1 MLHNYLIESLTDR
14 RCQLLGVL
22 HSSEAGQRL
31 TIEWKNDGGCH
42 NWTSEATAASLVDS
56 SNKGIALREQGHFF
70 F

>member
-1 MLHNYLIESLTDR
+1 MLHNYLIELLTDR

-22 HSSEAGQRL
+22 DSGEAGHGL
-31 TIEWKNDGGCH
+31 IIEWKNDGGCH
-42 NWTSEATAASLVDS
+42 HWTSQATAASFVDS